1 MLIIEVLNLTILYT
15 NEDANMYKKKETA
28 GYKHFD
34 FLVLDWIC
42 FVVTFLISLTVR
54 FQNNAFLAM
63 CTNEKWFHPYM
74 RIVVL
79 ITCLHVVTVLM
90 IEPYK
95 GVLKRDSATEF
106 REVLKQN
113 VFMLI
118 GVVVFLYAEK
128 SSGMYSR
135 MVMFGWICVNQIIMF
150 VYHFVYKRHLRASI
164 NRKEKQDNL
173 LLVVAYDDME
183 DVLQEFYSSGIS
195 TLKIVGI
202 VLGNTRAELEAAMS
216 ESAVTSEKEGNW
228 KHSTVYNIPIV
239 GNLNNPFEYAKDHV
253 VDEVLICMEGEL
265 AEEMAVRYSDMGI
278 LAHVS
283 IRNLVRLPNA
293 VIGKVNGIPV
303 VTSVSNIVTT
313 RQVIMKRLID
323 ICCGLLGSVVTIV
336 VAILLFIPMMIADPG
351 PIFFRQERVGRNGR
365 KFKIWKFRT
374 MYQDAEARKAELMAQ
389 NKMSGLM
396 FKMDD
401 DPRIIGYGK
410 KFSLGE
416 FLRKTSIDEL
426 PQSFNI
432 LMGDMSVV
440 GTRPP
445 TVKEYEQYDYHHK
458 ARLSMK
464 PGLTGMWQVSGRSD
478 ITDFEEVVR
487 LDREYID
494 NFSLTLD
501 LRIMMKT
508 VKVVLGKE
516 GSV

>member
-1 MLIIEVLNLTILYT
+1 
-15 NEDANMYKKKETA
+15 MYKKDESA

-42 FVVTFLISLTVR
+42 FLFSFLMSLCIR
-54 FQNNAFLAM
+54 FQKNAILALI
-63 CTNEKWFHPYM
+63 TNEEWMSPYVRVM
-74 RIVVL
+74 VL
-79 ITCLHVVTVLM
+79 ITCVHILIVLLL
-90 IEPYK
+90 EPYK
-95 GVLKRDSATEF
+95 EVLKRDAAVEF
-106 REVLKQN
+106 REVCKQN
-113 VFMLI
+113 VCMLI
-118 GVVVFLYAEK
+118 CVITFLFAEQ
-128 SSGMYSR
+128 SSIAYSR
-135 MVMFGWICVNQIIMF
+135 LVMFGWILANTILMYL
-150 VYHFVYKRHLRASI
+150 YHYLYKKYLQRSI

-173 LLVVAYDDME
+173 LLVAPYDQVNPIM
-183 DVLQEFYSSGIS
+183 QQFYQCDIS

-202 VLGNTRAELEAAMS
+202 VLANNKAELEAAVAG
-216 ESAVTSEKEGNW
+216 EIIDVTQDGHGKEL
-228 KHSTVYNIPIV
+228 SMENIPVV
-239 GNLNNPFEYAKDHV
+239 GNLNNPFEYARTHV
-253 VDEVLICMEGEL
+253 VDEVLICMDGEL
-265 AEEMAVRYSDMGI
+265 AEQMAEMYTDMGI
-278 LAHVS
+278 VAHVS
-283 IRNLVRLPNA
+283 IRNLVRLPKA
-293 VIGKVNGIPV
+293 VIGEVNGIPV
-303 VTSVSNIVTT
+303 ITSVSNVVTERQIVL
-313 RQVIMKRLID
+313 KRLID
-323 ICCGLLGSVVTIV
+323 ICCGLLGSIVTIV
-336 VAILLFIPMMIADPG
+336 VAILLIIPMMIADPG

-374 MYQDAEARKAELMAQ
+374 MYTDAEARKAELMAQ

-432 LMGDMSVV
+432 LAGSMSVV

-445 TVKEYEQYDYHHK
+445 TVKEYEQYDFHHK
-458 ARLSMK
+458 GRLSMK

-487 LDREYID
+487 LDKEYID
-494 NFSLTLD
+494 NFSLVMD
-501 LRIMMKT
+501 LRIMLKT